1 MAHLFNNTDYCD
13 YRSKSYNNIKKTLET
28 KIDVLTE
35 TTSLQLHPM
44 DIQEDIIDGSNFNF
58 SYDGHTF
65 TLPRKLLEVPNLAD
79 IINMSVIQQ

>member
-35 TTSLQLHPM
+35 TASLQLHPM
-44 DIQEDIIDGSNFNF
+44 NIQEDIIDGSNFNF
-58 SYDGHTF
+58 NYDGQTF
-65 TLPRKLLEVPNLAD
+65 TLPRKLLEVPSLAD
-79 IINMSVIQQ
+79 IINI